1 MEKNHNI
8 EPRSY
13 SKNRKKRTPF
23 RKKRRFEHCRQK
35 ASLLCELVKLPG
47 HLWANLSLQRVHDN
61 VTKSWTECDAQD
73 TSINESNYCPHE

>member
-1 MEKNHNI
+1 MEKNITLGSGHI
-8 EPRSY
+8 I
-13 SKNRKKRTPF
+13 RTERNVLRF
-23 RKKRRFEHCRQK
+23 GKKRRFEHFRQK

-47 HLWANLSLQRVHDN
+47 HPWANLSLQRRHDN